1 MLASLILPRCCEPG
15 GPLYPLDAPLS
26 TITLSDSVDVRLRVP
41 DDDAVMEDYIGQAHQ
56 LALRADDYDSA
67 MLAHCQAAIAE
78 DPAYWAQLWPSA
90 LALSR
95 RLLSRPELVSG
106 GSVVEIG
113 SGLGLAALSAA
124 RAGASAVLATDR
136 EPRALAFAAQ
146 SATDNGLGEA
156 FDTASL
162 DWSDLDSWE
171 RGGTQVALCADVLY
185 GAEAPAALAP
195 LLDHLLRPG
204 GSALLAD
211 NADRPY
217 GDKHRDE
224 LRARLSDRGFELVAD
239 DSVDVSLETRQG
251 DRFAIRL
258 VQLQKS
264 L

>member
-1 MLASLILPRCCEPG
+1 MLASPFLLPRCCAPG
-15 GPLYPLDAPLS
+15 GPLCPLDAPLS
-26 TITLSDSVDVRLRVP
+26 TVALSDSVEVRLRVP

-56 LALRADDYDSA
+56 VALAADDYDAA
-67 MLAHCQAAIAE
+67 MLAHCQRCIAD

-95 RLLSRPELVSG
+95 RLISQPELVSG

-113 SGLGLAALSAA
+113 SGLGLTALSAA

-146 SATDNGLGEA
+146 SAADNQVSIE
-156 FDTASL
+156 TASL
-162 DWSDLDSWE
+162 DWSDLDAWE
-171 RGGTQVALCADVLY
+171 KAGTQVALCADVLY

-217 GDKHRDE
+217 GDTHRAD
-224 LRARLSDRGFELVAD
+224 LRARLDERGFELVAD
-239 DSVDVSLETRQG
+239 DLVDVSLDTRQG

-258 VQLQKS
+258 LQLQKS

>member
-1 MLASLILPRCCEPG
+1 MLASSFVFPRCCEPG
-15 GPLYPLDAPLS
+15 GPLSPLDAPLS
-26 TITLSDSVDVRLRVP
+26 AVALSDSIEVRLRVP

-56 LALRADDYDSA
+56 VALAADDYDAA
-67 MLAHCQAAIAE
+67 MLEHCQRCIAD

-95 RLLSRPELVSG
+95 RLISQPELVSG
-106 GSVVEIG
+106 GTVVEIG
-113 SGLGLAALSAA
+113 SGLGLTSLSAA

-146 SATDNGLGEA
+146 SAADNEVSI
-156 FDTASL
+156 DVASL
-162 DWSDLDSWE
+162 DWCDLEAWE
-171 RGGTQVALCADVLY
+171 QAGTQVALCADVLY
-185 GAEAPAALAP
+185 GPEAPAALAP

-224 LRARLSDRGFELVAD
+224 LLARLNKRGFELIAD

-264 L
+264 V